1 MVSSMVVVENCRHM
15 VVEETYNQPLEKV
28 SSMVVV
34 VENCRHMVVEE
45 ICSLL

>member
-1 MVSSMVVVENCRHM
+1 MLVVVENCRHM
-15 VVEETYNQPLEKV
+15 VVEEICNQPLV
-28 SSMVVV
+28 MASSMVVV